1 MEAKQANTQDFQIK
15 YLDDEE
21 INDPLLVFRDFFS
34 ADWLYGH
41 LEMLV
46 EWRKYVIEDG
56 YYTGRDDNPATLLY
70 VHKLTVR
77 LIEAAYLI
85 SKSKRGISLAGT
97 VYIDMQEQLNQER
110 KEWLESPT
118 YLSKVEQINPYLT
131 IANFFEFYS
140 LDQYRNYLNE
150 WLEIGLSAHGVDEEL
165 LISEVIYVYENLQ
178 KLYESAWIIRQRE
191 LEPVLKKEP
200 ADELTKTQELG
211 QQRKGLSLI
220 QANCTFN
227 TEITEVIRS
236 GLNQLLKIILLEVP
250 SVKMI
255 IYLGTYLK
263 PDTYYLLV
271 ITGEKEKKPEH
282 EIVNKIEDHCK
293 RIINVFAIVHKADA
307 FISALENGS
316 RFFTQSLSRNKICY
330 QASDLTLSQL
340 KAVDTDNLKKEITTQ
355 WNRWGIQG
363 KNFLDASL
371 HAFDEENYNLSLF
384 LMHQAVEN
392 TVSAIVRIMLG
403 YRITVHN
410 LTRLFRMTFL
420 FTDDIRNIFDFRT
433 EEDVQLFSLLQNG
446 YSAARYKDD
455 FVIDKET
462 TKALSDRVC
471 KVFIVTEGL
480 YETALKSIAD

>member
-1 MEAKQANTQDFQIK
+1 METKQAITQDFQIK
-15 YLDDEE
+15 YLDEEE
-21 INDPLLVFRDFFS
+21 INDPLVVFRDFFS
-34 ADWLYGH
+34 SDWLYGH
-41 LEMLV
+41 LEMLF

-56 YYTGRDDNPATLLY
+56 YYTGRDNNPATLLY
-70 VHKLTVR
+70 AHKLTVR

-85 SKSKRGISLAGT
+85 CNSKRGISLAGS
-97 VYIDMQEQLNQER
+97 VYIDVQEQLNHER
-110 KEWLESPT
+110 KEWFEYPA
-118 YLSKVEQINPYLT
+118 YLSTVEQINPYLA
-131 IANFFEFYS
+131 IANFFQVYS
-140 LDQYRNYLNE
+140 LEQYRNFLNE
-150 WLEIGLSAHGVDEEL
+150 WLEIGLSAHSVGEEL

-200 ADELTKTQELG
+200 AKELTRTEELR

-220 QANCTFN
+220 QDNCTFN

-236 GLNQLLKIILLEVP
+236 GLNQLLKIILSEIS

-255 IYLGTYLK
+255 VYLGTYLK
-263 PDTYYLLV
+263 PDTYYLLI
-271 ITGEKEKKPEH
+271 ITGEKEKTPEH

-293 RIINVFAIVHKADA
+293 RIINVFALVHKADA

-330 QASDLTLSQL
+330 QAADLILPQL
-340 KAVDTDNLKKEITTQ
+340 KAIDTDNLKAEITTQ

-363 KNFLDASL
+363 KNFLDTSL
-371 HAFDEENYNLSLF
+371 HAFDEGNYNLSLF
-384 LMHQAVEN
+384 LMHQSVES
-392 TVSAIVRIMLG
+392 TLSAIVRILLG

-410 LTRLFRMTFL
+410 LTRLFRMTLL
-420 FTDDIRNIFDFRT
+420 FTDDIRNIFDFGI
-433 EEDVQLFSLLQNG
+433 EENVQLFSLLQNG

-455 FVIDKET
+455 FVIDEDT
-462 TKALSDRVC
+462 TKALSDKVC